1 MKSCLSAVVMK
12 TQSQIG
18 RQSRT
23 SDDEDRGGGGGP
35 QVEREREYLLNTLS
49 FFQTLNLWL
58 EEPRLHDASLYLPGL
73 PQQYNS
79 QRLATIFS
87 PPEFCFWMEFVPVS
101 EVKVRRAV
109 LIDEWLQVESY
120 QKTLASH
127 TPKPPR
133 DDAMTRI
140 RKRLDKGKQPV
151 APPTLQVGPAPF
163 EHLTEEIMLSQDS
176 LLVFLKSDIQ
186 FVVQQA
192 SSHST
197 KANVLVTL
205 DTQYMDGLPV
215 LYSNQP
221 RQFMV
226 SVPCK
231 RSSSRC
237 AGPATIVFR
246 YEEIELSP
254 KWEQMLKV
262 NRSEYEQLVASLSLP
277 LSLDFCKAVVRME
290 HTVSELSRMAE
301 QLPETER
308 SKAVQSGVN
317 LFYEILTSLNLD
329 CRQFPPSC
337 QFLTSC
343 VQILGQEF
351 IQKDPSQT
359 VKILDCLIKQPS
371 KADLLA
377 PLFHPN
383 NSPAHFLEMYSNVET
398 VAREEGPNV
407 AFSVLTKF
415 NVQDWLDGYSSSL
428 VDRSTFLHQIWRGIL
443 LCGPRPSLEF
453 EILLEV
459 KTSLHSPAIVICI
472 QDGWLAC
479 PSLHLLA

>member
-1 MKSCLSAVVMK
+1 VSSI
-12 TQSQIG
+12 S
-18 RQSRT
+18 
-23 SDDEDRGGGGGP
+23 P
-35 QVEREREYLLNTLS
+35 Q
-49 FFQTLNLWL
+49 
-58 EEPRLHDASLYLPGL
+58 
-73 PQQYNS
+73 
-79 QRLATIFS
+79 
-87 PPEFCFWMEFVPVS
+87 
-101 EVKVRRAV
+101 
-109 LIDEWLQVESY
+109 
-120 QKTLASH
+120 
-127 TPKPPR
+127 
-133 DDAMTRI
+133 
-140 RKRLDKGKQPV
+140 
-151 APPTLQVGPAPF
+151 
-163 EHLTEEIMLSQDS
+163 
-176 LLVFLKSDIQ
+176 
-186 FVVQQA
+186 
-192 SSHST
+192 
-197 KANVLVTL
+197 
-205 DTQYMDGLPV
+205 
-215 LYSNQP
+215 
-221 RQFMV
+221 
-226 SVPCK
+226 
-231 RSSSRC
+231 
-237 AGPATIVFR
+237 

-383 NSPAHFLEMYSNVET
+383 NSPAHFLEMYSNVEA
-398 VAREEGPNV
+398 VPREEGPNV

-453 EILLEV
+453 EILLETYKHHLRHV
-459 KTSLHSPAIVICI
+459 LDFNFPELLNNFLGLLV
-472 QDGWLAC
+472 DG
-479 PSLHLLA
+479 PS